1 MREFVCE
8 SDTERAIV
16 KNIVLQN
23 KKAVA
28 RAVWKNEEM
37 KEQVFLEVLGA
48 VKTEVKHYAKDPE
61 CLLKVIDPAVVTSF
75 NNEAFYAQL
84 QDKCPSLCLIFAN
97 LVKPGK
103 AKLYSQEELHGF
115 DHRKRNAICFA
126 AASCLK
132 QYNQKLSAAHY
143 RLSLLLLNGG
153 AKSITIDR
161 CTQLAITVCHSS
173 STKMQTKAGETSSK
187 CVSWKEDTIKK
198 VLKIRFLEDII
209 GRCDSDMTSVDMSRD
224 SVSHS
229 KYFQEETYD
238 DLLEFVRGVKV
249 QREGV
254 ATPTMPAALT
264 KKDLEA
270 AIKELRKSI
279 THYKYVKKIVL

>member
-1 MREFVCE
+1 MREIVCE
-8 SDTERAIV
+8 SDTDRAIV
-16 KNIVLQN
+16 KNTVLQN

-103 AKLYSQEELHGF
+103 AKLCSQEELHGF

-161 CTQLAITVCHSS
+161 CTQLGITVCHSS

-270 AIKELRKSI
+270 AIKELRNSI